1 MTIKL
6 TDELIQ
12 LERAAMEAQN
22 AAMSASPPEGA
33 WAAWRDAAA
42 EVQAAITE
50 HAAATDQSRVQ
61 VEMAVKK
68 AVRHP
73 EPPGD

>member
-1 MTIKL
+1 MAIEP

-12 LERAAMEAQN
+12 LQRAAVDAQKT
-22 AAMSASPPEGA
+22 AMSASPPEGA
-33 WAAWRDAAA
+33 WTAWRKAA
-42 EVQAAITE
+42 ERVQAAITE
-50 HAAATDQSRVQ
+50 HAAATGENRVD

-73 EPPGD
+73 EPTDD